1 MTGKGGEKFLM
12 KKDILAIFALIL
24 LISVLV
30 MGTNIQSVDEYY
42 MTHMDDITE
51 NSETVTISIRCDT
64 VLNHYDQLPE
74 ELQSE

>member
-1 MTGKGGEKFLM
+1 M

-42 MTHMDDITE
+42 MTHITM
-51 NSETVTISIRCDT
+51 ISCRKSYNRKN
-64 VLNHYDQLPE
+64 LFLPMV
-74 ELQSE
+74 

>member
-42 MTHMDDITE
+42 MTHLDDITE
-51 NSETVTISIRCDT
+51 TGCRERMR
-64 VLNHYDQLPE
+64 LF
-74 ELQSE
+74 